1 MKTKFLALTMALV
14 LSVGVSGTLAAA
26 QSVTYTT
33 ETENGTKEVTVEV
46 VEEESEDEDSTL
58 PQVVAELLASTST
71 GTVETV
77 DETDTNDA
85 LTPEG
90 NLSVTDNI
98 ITEDGKQFLTVVTR
112 GGHYFY
118 LIIDYDDTGE
128 YTVHFLN
135 QVDEYDLIAILEDTD
150 VYETDLSELFG
161 ETAVDEEEEEI
172 DTTSAATDTEEAEM
186 SADVEAESTISS
198 PKSSPAYLTW
208 LHGALILL
216 AGGAALFLRNKQ
228 KKKAAA
234 TDPDGDFEEPYDL
247 TEEDFSKE
255 DALFEP
261 DEEES
266 L

>member
-14 LSVGVSGTLAAA
+14 LSVGVTGTLAAA

-46 VEEESEDEDSTL
+46 VEEETESEEDSTL

-71 GTVETV
+71 GTAETV
-77 DETDTNDA
+77 DETDADNA

-135 QVDEYDLIAILEDTD
+135 QVDEYDLISIIEDTD
-150 VYETDLSELFG
+150 VYETDLSDLFG
-161 ETAVDEEEEEI
+161 EEDTEEEI
-172 DTTSAATDTEEAEM
+172 DDVSSATAEASEEVISEETETDP
-186 SADVEAESTISS
+186 VAESSGGMSS
-198 PKSSPAYLTW
+198 YLPW
-208 LHGALILL
+208 LLGALILL

-247 TEEDFSKE
+247 TEEDFPKE

-261 DEEES
+261 EEEES